1 MLNYSK
7 LPQRLEFGQHLQQ
20 TEMWNRWRDLP
31 SRKNKIRKIVE
42 SVVNFVVKSSVL
54 SEETFKMY
62 DKKNRKIV
70 DANPDT
76 RDMFADHDE
85 ELEEELTPE
94 EEEASSGYTLQLIH
108 HIIAETPVDDRRRRW
123 LLELRR
129 SILSDEGEFRERI
142 HAIQQEAL
150 RIHAEMEA
158 QIEKL
163 TSPANRIGTLL
174 GLPKE
179 DIARVIVGGSEY
191 YANLDTQLD
200 PKTLKK
206 GFSVLLNEAYVVV
219 GELGYNDA
227 GPIAKI
233 ADVMPDGRLR
243 IGQEPNTQSI
253 ILERSTDLADAKLK
267 PGDEVRI
274 DSNSRVA
281 LEYLAAKETDV
292 YALEAVPDIPWSKV
306 GGLDETIQRIK
317 DTIELPILHPQLFER
332 FQYSAPKGFLL
343 HGPPGCGKTLIGK
356 ATAYNLTQRL
366 RKESGED
373 IEGCFLHIKGPEILN
388 MWLGESERKVRE
400 IFQIAREKKDEG
412 KLAFVFID
420 EAESI
425 LGTRRALRSHS
436 ISNTLV
442 PMFCAEMDGI
452 ESLQD
457 VVIIL
462 ATNRPDLIDPA
473 ILRPGRIDRKIKVT
487 RPDADAAKDIFRI
500 YLTPEL
506 PIAAEELLDT
516 ADDESSADAV
526 PALIPAEKAVEDL
539 IAQIVD
545 EMFRE
550 NEENRFLEVALRSGR
565 RDILYRGHLCSG
577 AIIESIV
584 QRAKESALKRAIQN
598 PEKESG
604 ISRADLLDA
613 LAAEY
618 RESEIFPPTEATE
631 DWLKLLD
638 YDPANVV
645 KVTPIKSEKQE
656 RRKTSG
662 SRVI

>member
-1 MLNYSK
+1 
-7 LPQRLEFGQHLQQ
+7 
-20 TEMWNRWRDLP
+20 
-31 SRKNKIRKIVE
+31 
-42 SVVNFVVKSSVL
+42 
-54 SEETFKMY
+54 MY
-62 DKKNRKIV
+62 DKKNRRNV
-70 DANPDT
+70 GASPDNY
-76 RDMFADHDE
+76 DLFEEDQDELDE
-85 ELEEELTPE
+85 ELIDEEEEL
-94 EEEASSGYTLQLIH
+94 SSGYSLQLVH
-108 HIIAETPVDDRRRRW
+108 HIISETPVEDRRRRW

-129 SILSDEGEFRERI
+129 SIISDEGEFQQRI
-142 HAIQQEAL
+142 EAVQQEAL
-150 RIHAEMEA
+150 RIHAEMEE

-179 DIARVIVGGSEY
+179 DIARVIIGGSEY
-191 YANLDTQLD
+191 YANIAPELE
-200 PKTLKK
+200 PATLKK
-206 GFSVLLNEAYVVV
+206 GFSVLLNDAFVVI
-219 GELGYNDA
+219 GELGYNDS
-227 GPIAKI
+227 GPIVTI
-233 ADVMPDGRLR
+233 ADVLPDGRLR
-243 IGQEPNTQSI
+243 VGQEPNLQSV
-253 ILERSTDLADAKLK
+253 ILERSADLADLKLK
-267 PGDEVRI
+267 PGDEIRI
-274 DSNSRVA
+274 DTNFRVA
-281 LEYLAAKETDV
+281 LEQIAAKDTDD
-292 YALEAVPDIPWSKV
+292 YALEAVPNIPWAKV
-306 GGLDETIQRIK
+306 GGLEETIQFIK
-317 DTIELPILHPQLFER
+317 DTIELPILHPELFER

-356 ATAYNLTQRL
+356 ATAYNLTERL
-366 RKESGED
+366 RAETGQD
-373 IEGCFLHIKGPEILN
+373 VEGCFLHIKGPEILN

-400 IFQIAREKKDEG
+400 IFQVAREKREEG

-487 RPDADAAKDIFRI
+487 RPNADAAKAIFRI

-506 PIAAEELLDT
+506 PISPDLLSDQGRQPQP
-516 ADDESSADAV
+516 EV
-526 PALIPAEKAVEDL
+526 IPPEKAVAAL
-539 IAQIVD
+539 IAQVVD

-550 NEENRFLEVALRSGR
+550 DEENRFLEVVLRSGR
-565 RDILYRGHLCSG
+565 RDILYRGNLCSG

-584 QRAKESALKRAIQN
+584 QRAKESALKRAIRH
-598 PEKESG
+598 PEKETG
-604 ISRADLLDA
+604 ISRADLLNA
-613 LAAEY
+613 LSAEY
-618 RESEIFPPTEATE
+618 RESEIFPSTEATE

-645 KVTPIKSEKQE
+645 KVTPINQEKQE
-656 RRKTSG
+656 RRKVS

>member
-1 MLNYSK
+1 
-7 LPQRLEFGQHLQQ
+7 
-20 TEMWNRWRDLP
+20 
-31 SRKNKIRKIVE
+31 
-42 SVVNFVVKSSVL
+42 
-54 SEETFKMY
+54 MY
-62 DKKNRKIV
+62 GKKDPKGAGASPDKYELFT
-70 DANPDT
+70 DA
-76 RDMFADHDE
+76 DE
-85 ELEEELTPE
+85 EVEEEELTSE
-94 EEEASSGYTLQLIH
+94 EEEMNTGYSLQLIH
-108 HIIAETPVDDRRRRW
+108 HLITETPQEDRRRRW

-158 QIEKL
+158 QIEQL

-191 YANLDTQLD
+191 YANLDTELD
-200 PKTLKK
+200 QATLKK
-206 GFSVLLNEAYVVV
+206 GVSVLLNDAFVVV

-233 ADVMPDGRLR
+233 AEVIPDGRLR
-243 IGQEPNTQSI
+243 IGQEPNAQTV
-253 ILERSTDLADAKLK
+253 ILERSADLTDVKLK
-267 PGDEVRI
+267 PGDEVRVDTNYRI
-274 DSNSRVA
+274 A
-281 LEYLAAKETDV
+281 LEHIATKETDV
-292 YALEAVPDIPWSKV
+292 YALEAVPNIPWSKV
-306 GGLDETIQRIK
+306 GGLDDTIQRIK
-317 DTIELPILHPQLFER
+317 DTIELPILHPELFSR

-356 ATAYNLTQRL
+356 ATAYNLTQQLQR
-366 RKESGED
+366 ESGED
-373 IEGCFLHIKGPEILN
+373 VEGCFLHIKGPEILN

-400 IFQIAREKKDEG
+400 IFQIAREKKEDG

-500 YLTPEL
+500 YFTPEL
-506 PIAAEELLDT
+506 PIDAEVTLDPET
-516 ADDESSADAV
+516 PEV
-526 PALIPAEKAVEDL
+526 ITPEKAVEDL
-539 IAQIVD
+539 IAQVVD

-550 NEENRFLEVALRSGR
+550 DEDNRFLEVSLRSGR

-584 QRAKESALKRAIQN
+584 QRAKESALKRAIQD
-598 PEKESG
+598 PEKEAG
-604 ISRADLLDA
+604 ISRTDLLDA

-618 RESEIFPPTEATE
+618 RESEIFPPSEATE

-638 YDPANVV
+638 YDPENVV
-645 KVTPIKSEKQE
+645 KVTPIKTEKRE
-656 RRKTSG
+656 RRKTAS

>member
-1 MLNYSK
+1 
-7 LPQRLEFGQHLQQ
+7 
-20 TEMWNRWRDLP
+20 
-31 SRKNKIRKIVE
+31 
-42 SVVNFVVKSSVL
+42 
-54 SEETFKMY
+54 MY

-76 RDMFADHDE
+76 RDMFAEHDE

-243 IGQEPNTQSI
+243 IGQEPNAQSI

-281 LEYLAAKETDV
+281 LEYLAAKETDA
-292 YALEAVPDIPWSKV
+292 YALETVPDIPWSKV

-317 DTIELPILHPQLFER
+317 DTIELPILHPELFER

-373 IEGCFLHIKGPEILN
+373 IESCFLHIKGPEILN

-506 PIAAEELLDT
+506 PIAAEELLGT
-516 ADDESSADAV
+516 ADDENSADAV
-526 PALIPAEKAVEDL
+526 PDLIPAEKAVEDL

-584 QRAKESALKRAIQN
+584 QRAKESALKRAIQDT
-598 PEKESG
+598 EKESG
-604 ISRADLLDA
+604 ISRADLLGA

>member
-1 MLNYSK
+1 
-7 LPQRLEFGQHLQQ
+7 
-20 TEMWNRWRDLP
+20 
-31 SRKNKIRKIVE
+31 
-42 SVVNFVVKSSVL
+42 
-54 SEETFKMY
+54 MY
-62 DKKNRKIV
+62 DKKNPKDV
-70 DANPDT
+70 NASPNKYDLFVED
-76 RDMFADHDE
+76 DE
-85 ELEEELTPE
+85 EVEEEFAPDEEEL
-94 EEEASSGYTLQLIH
+94 SSGYSLQLIH
-108 HIIAETPVDDRRRRW
+108 HLISETPPEDRRRRW

-129 SILSDEGEFRERI
+129 SILSDEGEFQERI
-142 HAIQQEAL
+142 QAIQQEAL

-174 GLPKE
+174 GLPKD

-200 PKTLKK
+200 AGTLKK
-206 GFSVLLNEAYVVV
+206 GFSVLLNDAFVVV

-233 ADVMPDGRLR
+233 ADVMPDGRIR
-243 IGQEPNTQSI
+243 IGQEPNAQTV
-253 ILERSTDLADAKLK
+253 ILERSADLTDTKLK
-267 PGDEVRI
+267 SGDEVRV
-274 DSNSRVA
+274 DSNFRVA
-281 LEYLAAKETDV
+281 LEHIPTKETDA
-292 YALEAVPDIPWSKV
+292 YALEAVPNIPWSKV

-317 DTIELPILHPQLFER
+317 DTIELPILHPELFSR

-356 ATAYNLTQRL
+356 ATAYNLTQQLQR
-366 RKESGED
+366 ESGED
-373 IEGCFLHIKGPEILN
+373 VEGCFLHIKGPEILN

-500 YLTPEL
+500 YFTPEL
-506 PIAAEELLDT
+506 PIASEIDLAAETEAADT
-516 ADDESSADAV
+516 SPEV
-526 PALIPAEKAVEDL
+526 IPAEKAVEDL
-539 IAQIVD
+539 IAQVVD

-550 NEENRFLEVALRSGR
+550 DEDNRFLEVSLRSGR

-584 QRAKESALKRAIQN
+584 QRAKESALKRAIEN

-604 ISRADLLDA
+604 ISRADLLGA

-618 RESEIFPPTEATE
+618 SESEIFPPTEATE

-645 KVTPIKSEKQE
+645 KVTPIKAEKQE
-656 RRKTSG
+656 RRKASG

>member
-1 MLNYSK
+1 
-7 LPQRLEFGQHLQQ
+7 
-20 TEMWNRWRDLP
+20 
-31 SRKNKIRKIVE
+31 
-42 SVVNFVVKSSVL
+42 
-54 SEETFKMY
+54 MY
-62 DKKNRKIV
+62 DKKNPK
-70 DANPDT
+70 AAGASPDKYDLFT
-76 RDMFADHDE
+76 EDDE
-85 ELEEELTPE
+85 EVEEELTSE
-94 EEEASSGYTLQLIH
+94 EEEMNSGYSLQLIH
-108 HIIAETPVDDRRRRW
+108 HLIAETPPEDRRRRW

-129 SILSDEGEFRERI
+129 AILSDEGEFRERI

-174 GLPKE
+174 GLPKD

-191 YANLDTQLD
+191 YANLDTELD
-200 PKTLKK
+200 PATLKK
-206 GFSVLLNEAYVVV
+206 GFSVLLNDAFVVV

-233 ADVMPDGRLR
+233 ADVIPDGRLR
-243 IGQEPNTQSI
+243 IGQEPNAQTV
-253 ILERSTDLADAKLK
+253 ILERSADLTDVKLK
-267 PGDEVRI
+267 PGDEVRV
-274 DSNSRVA
+274 DSNYRVA
-281 LEYLAAKETDV
+281 LEHIATKETDA
-292 YALEAVPDIPWSKV
+292 YALEAVPNIPWSKV

-317 DTIELPILHPQLFER
+317 DTIELPILHPELFSR
-332 FQYSAPKGFLL
+332 FQYNAPKGFLL

-356 ATAYNLTQRL
+356 ATAYNLTQQLQR
-366 RKESGED
+366 ESGED
-373 IEGCFLHIKGPEILN
+373 VEGCFLHIKGPEILN

-400 IFQIAREKKDEG
+400 IFQIAREKKEDG

-487 RPDADAAKDIFRI
+487 RPDAEAAKDIFRI
-500 YLTPEL
+500 YFTPEL
-506 PIAAEELLDT
+506 PIASEVTPEAETET
-516 ADDESSADAV
+516 AGETPPEV
-526 PALIPAEKAVEDL
+526 IPPEKAVEDL
-539 IAQIVD
+539 IAQVVD

-550 NEENRFLEVALRSGR
+550 DEDNRFLEVSLRSGR

-584 QRAKESALKRAIQN
+584 QRAKESALKRAIQD
-598 PEKESG
+598 PEKEGG

-645 KVTPIKSEKQE
+645 KVTPIKTEKRE
-656 RRKTSG
+656 RRKASG

>member
-1 MLNYSK
+1 
-7 LPQRLEFGQHLQQ
+7 
-20 TEMWNRWRDLP
+20 
-31 SRKNKIRKIVE
+31 
-42 SVVNFVVKSSVL
+42 
-54 SEETFKMY
+54 MY
-62 DKKNRKIV
+62 DKKNPK
-70 DANPDT
+70 AAGASPDKYDLFT
-76 RDMFADHDE
+76 EDDE
-85 ELEEELTPE
+85 EVEEELTSE
-94 EEEASSGYTLQLIH
+94 EEEMNSGYSLQLIH
-108 HIIAETPVDDRRRRW
+108 HLIAETPPEDRRRRW

-129 SILSDEGEFRERI
+129 AILSDEGEFRERI

-174 GLPKE
+174 GLPKD

-191 YANLDTQLD
+191 YANLDTELD
-200 PKTLKK
+200 PTTLKK
-206 GFSVLLNEAYVVV
+206 GFSVLLNDAFVVV

-233 ADVMPDGRLR
+233 ADVIPDGRLR
-243 IGQEPNTQSI
+243 IGQEPNAQTV
-253 ILERSTDLADAKLK
+253 ILERSADLTDVKLK
-267 PGDEVRI
+267 PGDEVRV
-274 DSNSRVA
+274 DSNYRVA
-281 LEYLAAKETDV
+281 LEHIATKETDA
-292 YALEAVPDIPWSKV
+292 YALEAVPNIPWSKV

-317 DTIELPILHPQLFER
+317 DTIELPILHPELFSR

-356 ATAYNLTQRL
+356 ATAYNLTQQL
-366 RKESGED
+366 RRESGED
-373 IEGCFLHIKGPEILN
+373 VEGCFLHIKGPEILN

-400 IFQIAREKKDEG
+400 IFQIAREKKEDG

-487 RPDADAAKDIFRI
+487 RPDAEAAKDIFRI
-500 YLTPEL
+500 YFTPEL
-506 PIAAEELLDT
+506 PIAAVVTPDAETET
-516 ADDESSADAV
+516 AGETPPEV
-526 PALIPAEKAVEDL
+526 IPPEKAVEDL
-539 IAQIVD
+539 IAQVVD

-550 NEENRFLEVALRSGR
+550 DEDNRFLEVSLRSGR
-565 RDILYRGHLCSG
+565 RDVLYRGHLCSG

-584 QRAKESALKRAIQN
+584 QRAKESALKRAIQD
-598 PEKESG
+598 PEKEGG

-645 KVTPIKSEKQE
+645 KVTPFKTEKRE
-656 RRKTSG
+656 RRKASG

>member
-1 MLNYSK
+1 
-7 LPQRLEFGQHLQQ
+7 
-20 TEMWNRWRDLP
+20 
-31 SRKNKIRKIVE
+31 
-42 SVVNFVVKSSVL
+42 
-54 SEETFKMY
+54 MY
-62 DKKNRKIV
+62 DKKNPKAAG
-70 DANPDT
+70 ANPDRYDLFT
-76 RDMFADHDE
+76 EDDE
-85 ELEEELTPE
+85 EVEEELTSE
-94 EEEASSGYTLQLIH
+94 EEEMNSGYSLQLIH
-108 HIIAETPVDDRRRRW
+108 HLIAETPPEDRRRRW

-129 SILSDEGEFRERI
+129 AILSDEGEFRERI

-174 GLPKE
+174 GLPKD

-191 YANLDTQLD
+191 YANLDTELD
-200 PKTLKK
+200 PGTLKK
-206 GFSVLLNEAYVVV
+206 GFSVLLNDAFVVV

-233 ADVMPDGRLR
+233 ADVIPDGRLR
-243 IGQEPNTQSI
+243 IGQEPNAQTV
-253 ILERSTDLADAKLK
+253 ILERSADLTDVKLK
-267 PGDEVRI
+267 PGDEVRV
-274 DSNSRVA
+274 DSNYRVA
-281 LEYLAAKETDV
+281 LEHIATKETDA
-292 YALEAVPDIPWSKV
+292 YALEAVPNIPWSKV
-306 GGLDETIQRIK
+306 GGLNETIQRIK
-317 DTIELPILHPQLFER
+317 DTIELPILHPELFSR

-356 ATAYNLTQRL
+356 ATAYNLTQQLQR
-366 RKESGED
+366 ESGED
-373 IEGCFLHIKGPEILN
+373 VEGCFLHIKGPEILN

-400 IFQIAREKKDEG
+400 IFQIAREKKEDG

-487 RPDADAAKDIFRI
+487 RPDAEAAKDIFRI
-500 YLTPEL
+500 YFTPEL
-506 PIAAEELLDT
+506 PIASEVTPDPETET
-516 ADDESSADAV
+516 ADATPPEV
-526 PALIPAEKAVEDL
+526 IPPEKAVEDL
-539 IAQIVD
+539 IAQVVD

-550 NEENRFLEVALRSGR
+550 DEDNRFLEVSLRSGR
-565 RDILYRGHLCSG
+565 RDVLYRGHLCSG

-584 QRAKESALKRAIQN
+584 QRAKESALKRAIQD

-613 LAAEY
+613 LAAEFS
-618 RESEIFPPTEATE
+618 ESEIFPPTEATE

-645 KVTPIKSEKQE
+645 KVTPIKTEKRE
-656 RRKTSG
+656 RRKASN

>member
-1 MLNYSK
+1 
-7 LPQRLEFGQHLQQ
+7 
-20 TEMWNRWRDLP
+20 
-31 SRKNKIRKIVE
+31 
-42 SVVNFVVKSSVL
+42 
-54 SEETFKMY
+54 MY
-62 DKKNRKIV
+62 DKKNPK
-70 DANPDT
+70 DAGVNLDRYDLFT
-76 RDMFADHDE
+76 EDDE
-85 ELEEELTPE
+85 EVEEELTSE
-94 EEEASSGYTLQLIH
+94 EEEMNSGYSLQLIH
-108 HIIAETPVDDRRRRW
+108 HLIAETPPEDRRRRW

-129 SILSDEGEFRERI
+129 AILSDEGEFRERI

-174 GLPKE
+174 GLPKD

-191 YANLDTQLD
+191 YANLDTELD
-200 PKTLKK
+200 PETLKK
-206 GFSVLLNEAYVVV
+206 GFSVLLNDAFVVV

-233 ADVMPDGRLR
+233 ADVIPDGRLR
-243 IGQEPNTQSI
+243 IGQEPNAQTV
-253 ILERSTDLADAKLK
+253 ILERSADLTDVKLK
-267 PGDEVRI
+267 PGDEVRV
-274 DSNSRVA
+274 DSNYRVA
-281 LEYLAAKETDV
+281 LEHIATKETDA
-292 YALEAVPDIPWSKV
+292 YALEAVPNIPWSKV

-317 DTIELPILHPQLFER
+317 DTIELPILHPELFSR

-356 ATAYNLTQRL
+356 ATAYNLTQQLQR
-366 RKESGED
+366 ESGED
-373 IEGCFLHIKGPEILN
+373 VEGCFLHIKGPEILN

-400 IFQIAREKKDEG
+400 IFQIAREKKEDG

-487 RPDADAAKDIFRI
+487 RPDAEAAKDIFRI
-500 YLTPEL
+500 YFTPEL
-506 PIAAEELLDT
+506 PIASEVTPDPETET
-516 ADDESSADAV
+516 ADATPPEV
-526 PALIPAEKAVEDL
+526 IPPEKAVEDL
-539 IAQIVD
+539 IAQVVD

-550 NEENRFLEVALRSGR
+550 DEDNRFLEVSLRSGR

-584 QRAKESALKRAIQN
+584 QRAKESALKRAIQD

-613 LAAEY
+613 LAAEFS
-618 RESEIFPPTEATE
+618 ESEIFPPTEATE

-645 KVTPIKSEKQE
+645 KVTPIKTEKRE
-656 RRKTSG
+656 RRKASN

>member
-1 MLNYSK
+1 
-7 LPQRLEFGQHLQQ
+7 
-20 TEMWNRWRDLP
+20 
-31 SRKNKIRKIVE
+31 
-42 SVVNFVVKSSVL
+42 
-54 SEETFKMY
+54 MY
-62 DKKNRKIV
+62 DKKNRKI
-70 DANPDT
+70 DGPGSDGNDLFIE
-76 RDMFADHDE
+76 DDE

-94 EEEASSGYTLQLIH
+94 EEAMSSGYSLQLIH

-123 LLELRR
+123 LMELRR
-129 SILSDEGEFRERI
+129 SILNDEGEFQERV
-142 HAIQQEAL
+142 HSIQQEAL
-150 RIHAEMEA
+150 RIHAEMEE

-163 TSPANRIGTLL
+163 TAPANRIGTLL

-191 YANLDTQLD
+191 YANIDTELQASD
-200 PKTLKK
+200 LKK
-206 GFSVLLNEAYVVV
+206 GFSILLNDAFVVV

-243 IGQEPNTQSI
+243 IGQEPNAQTV
-253 ILERSTDLADAKLK
+253 ILERSTDLTDVKLK

-274 DSNSRVA
+274 DSNFRVA
-281 LEYLAAKETDV
+281 LEHIATKETDA
-292 YALEAVPDIPWSKV
+292 YALEAVPNIPWSKV
-306 GGLDETIQRIK
+306 GGLDDTIQRIK
-317 DTIELPILHPQLFER
+317 DTIELPILHPKLFER

-366 RKESGED
+366 RRESGED
-373 IEGCFLHIKGPEILN
+373 VEGCFLHIKGPEILN

-400 IFQIAREKKDEG
+400 IFQIAREKKEDG

-487 RPDADAAKDIFRI
+487 RPDAEAAKDIFRI
-500 YLTPEL
+500 YLTPEI
-506 PIAAEELLDT
+506 PIASLLDQENNTET
-516 ADDESSADAV
+516 AEGETPPEV
-526 PALIPAEKAVEDL
+526 IPAEKAVADL
-539 IAQIVD
+539 IAQAVD

-550 NEENRFLEVALRSGR
+550 DEDNRFLEVSLRSGR
-565 RDILYRGHLCSG
+565 RDILYKGHLCSG

-584 QRAKESALKRAIQN
+584 QRAKESALKRAIQD

-604 ISRADLLDA
+604 ITRADLLDA

-618 RESEIFPPTEATE
+618 GESEIFPPTEATE

-645 KVTPIKSEKQE
+645 KVTPIKTEKQE

>member
-1 MLNYSK
+1 
-7 LPQRLEFGQHLQQ
+7 
-20 TEMWNRWRDLP
+20 
-31 SRKNKIRKIVE
+31 
-42 SVVNFVVKSSVL
+42 
-54 SEETFKMY
+54 MY
-62 DKKNRKIV
+62 DKKNRKDIG
-70 DANPDT
+70 ANPDGN
-76 RDMFADHDE
+76 DLFIEDDE
-85 ELEEELTPE
+85 ELEEELAPE
-94 EEEASSGYTLQLIH
+94 EEEMSSGYSLQLIH

-129 SILSDEGEFRERI
+129 SILSDEGEFQERI

-163 TSPANRIGTLL
+163 TAPANRIGTLL
-174 GLPKE
+174 DLPKE

-191 YANLDTQLD
+191 YANID
-200 PKTLKK
+200 PEMKKAELKK
-206 GFSVLLNEAYVVV
+206 GFSVLLNDAFVVV

-233 ADVMPDGRLR
+233 ADLMPDGRLR
-243 IGQEPNTQSI
+243 IGQEPNAQSV
-253 ILERSTDLADAKLK
+253 ILERSADLTD
-267 PGDEVRI
+267 GDEVRI
-274 DSNSRVA
+274 DSNFRVA
-281 LEYLAAKETDV
+281 VEHLPATETDA
-292 YALEAVPDIPWSKV
+292 YALEAVPNIPWSKV
-306 GGLDETIQRIK
+306 GGLDDTIQRIK
-317 DTIELPILHPQLFER
+317 DTIELPILHPKLFEQ
-332 FQYSAPKGFLL
+332 FQYNAPKGFLL

-366 RKESGED
+366 QKESGED
-373 IEGCFLHIKGPEILN
+373 VEGCFLHIKGPEILN

-400 IFQIAREKKDEG
+400 IFQIAREKKEDG

-500 YLTPEL
+500 YFTPEL
-506 PIAAEELLDT
+506 PIASELLLDGDGEAAPVEGET
-516 ADDESSADAV
+516 PPEV
-526 PALIPAEKAVEDL
+526 IPAEKAVTDL
-539 IAQIVD
+539 IEQVVD

-550 NEENRFLEVALRSGR
+550 DEDNRFLEVSLRSGR

-584 QRAKESALKRAIQN
+584 QRAKESALKRAIEN

-645 KVTPIKSEKQE
+645 KVTPIKAEKQE
-656 RRKTSG
+656 RRRASG

>member
-1 MLNYSK
+1 
-7 LPQRLEFGQHLQQ
+7 
-20 TEMWNRWRDLP
+20 
-31 SRKNKIRKIVE
+31 
-42 SVVNFVVKSSVL
+42 
-54 SEETFKMY
+54 MY
-62 DKKNRKIV
+62 DKKNPK
-70 DANPDT
+70 AAGASPDRYDLFT
-76 RDMFADHDE
+76 EDDDE
-85 ELEEELTPE
+85 EVEDELTSE
-94 EEEASSGYTLQLIH
+94 EEEMNSGYSLQLIH
-108 HIIAETPVDDRRRRW
+108 HLITETPPEDRRRRW

-129 SILSDEGEFRERI
+129 SILSDEGEFRERV

-158 QIEKL
+158 QIEQL

-200 PKTLKK
+200 SGTLKK
-206 GFSVLLNEAYVVV
+206 GFSVLLNDAFVVV

-233 ADVMPDGRLR
+233 AEVMPDGRLR
-243 IGQEPNTQSI
+243 IGQEPNAQTV
-253 ILERSTDLADAKLK
+253 ILERSADLMEIKLK
-267 PGDEVRI
+267 PGDEVRV
-274 DSNSRVA
+274 DSNYRVA
-281 LEYLAAKETDV
+281 LEHIATKETDV
-292 YALEAVPDIPWSKV
+292 YALEAVPNIPWSKV
-306 GGLDETIQRIK
+306 GGLDETIQKIK
-317 DTIELPILHPQLFER
+317 DTIELPILHPELFSR

-356 ATAYNLTQRL
+356 ATAYNLTQQL
-366 RKESGED
+366 QKESGEEV
-373 IEGCFLHIKGPEILN
+373 EGCFLHIKGPEILN

-400 IFQIAREKKDEG
+400 IFQIAREKKEDG

-500 YLTPEL
+500 YFTPEL
-506 PIAAEELLDT
+506 PIASELMLDPETGT
-516 ADDESSADAV
+516 ADETPPEV
-526 PALIPAEKAVEDL
+526 IPPEKAVEDL
-539 IAQIVD
+539 IAQVVD

-550 NEENRFLEVALRSGR
+550 DEDNRFLEVSLRSGR

-598 PEKESG
+598 PEKEGG

-645 KVTPIKSEKQE
+645 KVTPIKTEKRE
-656 RRKTSG
+656 RRKASG

>member
-1 MLNYSK
+1 
-7 LPQRLEFGQHLQQ
+7 
-20 TEMWNRWRDLP
+20 
-31 SRKNKIRKIVE
+31 
-42 SVVNFVVKSSVL
+42 
-54 SEETFKMY
+54 MY
-62 DKKNRKIV
+62 DKKNPKAA
-70 DANPDT
+70 DASLDKYDLFT
-76 RDMFADHDE
+76 EDDE
-85 ELEEELTPE
+85 EVEEELTSE
-94 EEEASSGYTLQLIH
+94 EEEINSGYSLQLIH
-108 HIIAETPVDDRRRRW
+108 HLITETPPEDRRRRW

-129 SILSDEGEFRERI
+129 SILNDEGEFRERI
-142 HAIQQEAL
+142 HAVQQEAL

-179 DIARVIVGGSEY
+179 DIARVIIGGSEY
-191 YANLDTQLD
+191 YANLDTQID
-200 PKTLKK
+200 PGTLKK
-206 GFSVLLNEAYVVV
+206 GFSVLLNDAFVVV
-219 GELGYNDA
+219 GELGYSDA

-233 ADVMPDGRLR
+233 AEVIPDGRLR
-243 IGQEPNTQSI
+243 IGQEPNTQTV
-253 ILERSTDLADAKLK
+253 ILERSADLVDVKLK
-267 PGDEVRI
+267 PGDEVRV
-274 DSNSRVA
+274 DANYRVA
-281 LEYLAAKETDV
+281 LEHIATKETDA
-292 YALEAVPDIPWSKV
+292 YALEAVPNIPWSKV
-306 GGLDETIQRIK
+306 GGLDETIQKIK
-317 DTIELPILHPQLFER
+317 DTIELPILHPELFSR

-356 ATAYNLTQRL
+356 ATAYNLTQQLQR
-366 RKESGED
+366 ESGEEV
-373 IEGCFLHIKGPEILN
+373 EGCFLHIKGPEILN

-400 IFQIAREKKDEG
+400 IFQIAREKKEDG

-500 YLTPEL
+500 YFTPEL
-506 PIAAEELLDT
+506 PIASEVTLAPEAETTGET
-516 ADDESSADAV
+516 PPEV
-526 PALIPAEKAVEDL
+526 IPPEKAVEDL
-539 IAQIVD
+539 IAQVVD

-550 NEENRFLEVALRSGR
+550 DEDNRFLEVSLRSGR

-598 PEKESG
+598 PEKEGG

-645 KVTPIKSEKQE
+645 KVTPIKTEKRE
-656 RRKTSG
+656 RRKASG

>member
-1 MLNYSK
+1 
-7 LPQRLEFGQHLQQ
+7 
-20 TEMWNRWRDLP
+20 
-31 SRKNKIRKIVE
+31 
-42 SVVNFVVKSSVL
+42 
-54 SEETFKMY
+54 MY
-62 DKKNRKIV
+62 DKKNPKDV
-70 DANPDT
+70 STSPNKYDLFTED
-76 RDMFADHDE
+76 DE
-85 ELEEELTPE
+85 EVEEELTSE
-94 EEEASSGYTLQLIH
+94 EEELSSGYSLQLIH
-108 HIIAETPVDDRRRRW
+108 HLITETPPEDRRRRW

-142 HAIQQEAL
+142 QAIQQEAL

-174 GLPKE
+174 GLPKD

-200 PKTLKK
+200 PGTLKK
-206 GFSVLLNEAYVVV
+206 GFSVLLNDAFVVV

-243 IGQEPNTQSI
+243 IGQEPNAQSV
-253 ILERSTDLADAKLK
+253 ILERSADLTDAKLK
-267 PGDEVRI
+267 SGDEVRV
-274 DSNSRVA
+274 DSNFRVA
-281 LEYLAAKETDV
+281 LEHIATKETDA
-292 YALEAVPDIPWSKV
+292 YALEAVPNIPWSKV
-306 GGLDETIQRIK
+306 GGLDETIQKIK
-317 DTIELPILHPQLFER
+317 DTIELPILHPELFSR

-356 ATAYNLTQRL
+356 ATAYNLTQQL
-366 RKESGED
+366 QKESGED
-373 IEGCFLHIKGPEILN
+373 VEGCFLHIKGPEILN

-400 IFQIAREKKDEG
+400 IFQIAREKKEDG

-506 PIAAEELLDT
+506 PIAA
-516 ADDESSADAV
+516 AV
-526 PALIPAEKAVEDL
+526 DLEAEAEAAETPPEVIPAEKAVEDL

-550 NEENRFLEVALRSGR
+550 DEDNRFLEVSLRSGR

-604 ISRADLLDA
+604 ISRTDLLDA

-645 KVTPIKSEKQE
+645 KVTPIKAEKRE
-656 RRKTSG
+656 RRKASG

>member
-1 MLNYSK
+1 
-7 LPQRLEFGQHLQQ
+7 
-20 TEMWNRWRDLP
+20 
-31 SRKNKIRKIVE
+31 
-42 SVVNFVVKSSVL
+42 
-54 SEETFKMY
+54 MY
-62 DKKNRKIV
+62 DKKNRR
-70 DANPDT
+70 DPGASPD
-76 RDMFADHDE
+76 MHDLFTE
-85 ELEEELTPE
+85 HDDEIEEELTLE
-94 EEEASSGYTLQLIH
+94 EEEASTGYTLQLIH

-129 SILSDEGEFRERI
+129 SIISDDGEFRERI

-174 GLPKE
+174 GLPKK
-179 DIARVIVGGSEY
+179 DIARVIISGSEY
-191 YANLDTQLD
+191 YANLDTKLD
-200 PKTLKK
+200 PKSLKK
-206 GFSVLLNEAYVVV
+206 GFSVLLNDAYVVV

-233 ADVMPDGRLR
+233 ADVMPDGRIR
-243 IGQEPNTQSI
+243 IGQEPNAQSV

-274 DSNSRVA
+274 DSNFKVA
-281 LEYLAAKETDV
+281 LEHLAAKETDA
-292 YALEAVPDIPWSKV
+292 YALEAVPNIPWSKV

-317 DTIELPILHPQLFER
+317 DTIELPILHPRLFER

-356 ATAYNLTQRL
+356 ATAYNLTQQL

-400 IFQIAREKKDEG
+400 IFQIAREKKEDG

-506 PIAAEELLDT
+506 PIDSEVLLDSKVT
-516 ADDESSADAV
+516 PTDDESSTDAA
-526 PALIPAEKAVEDL
+526 PPELILAEKAVEDL

-550 NEENRFLEVALRSGR
+550 SEENRFLEVALRSGR
-565 RDILYRGHLCSG
+565 RDTLYRGHLCSG

-584 QRAKESALKRAIQN
+584 QRAKETALKRAIQN

-604 ISRADLLDA
+604 ISRADLLGA

-638 YDPANVV
+638 YDPVNVV
-645 KVTPIKSEKQE
+645 KITPIKAEKQE
-656 RRKTSG
+656 RRKASG

>member
-1 MLNYSK
+1 
-7 LPQRLEFGQHLQQ
+7 
-20 TEMWNRWRDLP
+20 
-31 SRKNKIRKIVE
+31 
-42 SVVNFVVKSSVL
+42 
-54 SEETFKMY
+54 MY
-62 DKKNRKIV
+62 DKKNPKTTGAGPDRKDLFIED
-70 DANPDT
+70 DA
-76 RDMFADHDE
+76 

-94 EEEASSGYTLQLIH
+94 EEEMSSGYSLQLIH
-108 HIIAETPVDDRRRRW
+108 HIISETPVDDRRRRW

-129 SILSDEGEFRERI
+129 SILSDEGEFQERI

-163 TSPANRIGTLL
+163 TAPANRIGTLL
-174 GLPKE
+174 ELPKE
-179 DIARVIVGGSEY
+179 DVARVIVSGSEY
-191 YANLDTQLD
+191 YANVD
-200 PKTLKK
+200 PELKTSDLKK
-206 GFSVLLNEAYVVV
+206 GFSVLLNDAFVVV

-233 ADVMPDGRLR
+233 ADLMPDGRLR
-243 IGQEPNTQSI
+243 IGQEPNAQSVV
-253 ILERSTDLADAKLK
+253 LERSADLADVKLK

-274 DSNSRVA
+274 DSNFRVA
-281 LEYLAAKETDV
+281 VEHLPATETDA
-292 YALEAVPDIPWSKV
+292 YALEAVPNIPWAKV
-306 GGLDETIQRIK
+306 GGLDDTIQRIK
-317 DTIELPILHPQLFER
+317 DTIELPILHPRLFEQ

-366 RKESGED
+366 QRESGED
-373 IEGCFLHIKGPEILN
+373 VEGCFLHIKGPEILN

-400 IFQIAREKKDEG
+400 IFQIAREKKEDG

-487 RPDADAAKDIFRI
+487 RPDAEAAKDIFRI

-506 PIAAEELLDT
+506 PIASELLLDG
-516 ADDESSADAV
+516 ESEV
-526 PALIPAEKAVEDL
+526 EGETPPEVIPAEKAVADL
-539 IAQIVD
+539 IAQVVD

-550 NEENRFLEVALRSGR
+550 DEDNRFLEVSLRSGR

-584 QRAKESALKRAIQN
+584 QRAKESALKRAIDN

-604 ISRADLLDA
+604 ISRADLLGA

-618 RESEIFPPTEATE
+618 QESEIFPPTEATE

-645 KVTPIKSEKQE
+645 KVTPIKLEKQE
-656 RRKTSG
+656 RRRASG
-662 SRVI
+662 ARVI

>member
-1 MLNYSK
+1 
-7 LPQRLEFGQHLQQ
+7 
-20 TEMWNRWRDLP
+20 
-31 SRKNKIRKIVE
+31 
-42 SVVNFVVKSSVL
+42 
-54 SEETFKMY
+54 MY
-62 DKKNRKIV
+62 DKKNRR
-70 DANPDT
+70 NPG
-76 RDMFADHDE
+76 ASPEPHDLFNE
-85 ELEEELTPE
+85 HEDEIEDELALEGED
-94 EEEASSGYTLQLIH
+94 ASSGYTLQLIH
-108 HIIAETPVDDRRRRW
+108 HIIAETPVDDRRHRW

-142 HAIQQEAL
+142 QAIQQEAL

-179 DIARVIVGGSEY
+179 DIARVIIGGSEY
-191 YANLDTQLD
+191 YANLDTKLD
-200 PKTLKK
+200 SKALKK

-243 IGQEPNTQSI
+243 IGQEPNAQSV
-253 ILERSTDLADAKLK
+253 ILERSTDLADTKLK

-274 DSNSRVA
+274 DSNFRVA
-281 LEYLAAKETDV
+281 LEHLAAKETDA
-292 YALEAVPDIPWSKV
+292 YALEAVPNIPWSKV

-317 DTIELPILHPQLFER
+317 DTIELPILHPRLFER

-400 IFQIAREKKDEG
+400 IFQIAREKREEG

-506 PIAAEELLDT
+506 PIAEEALLGSESVDVDGKT
-516 ADDESSADAV
+516 APPE
-526 PALIPAEKAVEDL
+526 LIPAEKAVEDL
-539 IAQIVD
+539 IAQVVD

-550 NEENRFLEVALRSGR
+550 SEENRFLEVALRSGR

-584 QRAKESALKRAIQN
+584 QRAKETALKRAIQN

-604 ISRADLLDA
+604 ISRVDLLDA

-656 RRKTSG
+656 RRKASG

>member
-1 MLNYSK
+1 
-7 LPQRLEFGQHLQQ
+7 
-20 TEMWNRWRDLP
+20 
-31 SRKNKIRKIVE
+31 
-42 SVVNFVVKSSVL
+42 
-54 SEETFKMY
+54 MY
-62 DKKNRKIV
+62 DKKNRR
-70 DANPDT
+70 DPGASPDT
-76 RDMFADHDE
+76 HDLFNE
-85 ELEEELTPE
+85 HDDEIEDELTLEEED
-94 EEEASSGYTLQLIH
+94 ASSGYTLQLIH

-129 SILSDEGEFRERI
+129 SVISDEGEFRERI

-158 QIEKL
+158 QVEKL

-191 YANLDTQLD
+191 YANLDTKLD
-200 PKTLKK
+200 PKSLKK

-233 ADVMPDGRLR
+233 ADVMPDGRIR
-243 IGQEPNTQSI
+243 IGQEPSAQSV
-253 ILERSTDLADAKLK
+253 ILERSTDLANIKLK

-281 LEYLAAKETDV
+281 LEYLAAKETDA
-292 YALEAVPDIPWSKV
+292 YALEAVPNIPWSKV

-317 DTIELPILHPQLFER
+317 DTIELPILHPRLFER
-332 FQYSAPKGFLL
+332 FQYNAPKGFLL

-366 RKESGED
+366 QKESGED

-400 IFQIAREKKDEG
+400 IFQIAREKREEG

-473 ILRPGRIDRKIKVT
+473 VLRPGRIDRKIKVT

-506 PIAAEELLDT
+506 PFASELLLDGEG
-516 ADDESSADAV
+516 APVNDESPADA
-526 PALIPAEKAVEDL
+526 ALDLIPAEKAVQDL
-539 IAQIVD
+539 ISQIVD

-550 NEENRFLEVALRSGR
+550 SEENRFLEVALRSGR

-584 QRAKESALKRAIQN
+584 QRAKETALKRAIQN

-604 ISRADLLDA
+604 ISRADLLGA

-618 RESEIFPPTEATE
+618 SESEIFPPTEAAE

-645 KVTPIKSEKQE
+645 KITPIKSEKQE
-656 RRKTSG
+656 RRKSSG

>member
-1 MLNYSK
+1 
-7 LPQRLEFGQHLQQ
+7 
-20 TEMWNRWRDLP
+20 
-31 SRKNKIRKIVE
+31 
-42 SVVNFVVKSSVL
+42 
-54 SEETFKMY
+54 MY
-62 DKKNRKIV
+62 DKKNPKDINASPNKY
-70 DANPDT
+70 DLFTED
-76 RDMFADHDE
+76 DE
-85 ELEEELTPE
+85 EVEEELTTE
-94 EEEASSGYTLQLIH
+94 EEELGSGYSLQLIH
-108 HIIAETPVDDRRRRW
+108 HLITETPPEDRRRRW

-129 SILSDEGEFRERI
+129 AILSDEGEFRERI
-142 HAIQQEAL
+142 QAIQQEAL

-174 GLPKE
+174 GLPKD

-200 PKTLKK
+200 PGTLKK
-206 GFSVLLNEAYVVV
+206 GFSVLLNDAFVVV

-233 ADVMPDGRLR
+233 ADVMPDGRIR
-243 IGQEPNTQSI
+243 IGQEPNAQTV
-253 ILERSTDLADAKLK
+253 ILERSADLTDTKLK
-267 PGDEVRI
+267 SGDEVRV
-274 DSNSRVA
+274 DSNFRVA
-281 LEYLAAKETDV
+281 LEHIATKETDA
-292 YALEAVPDIPWSKV
+292 YALEAVPNIPWSKV
-306 GGLDETIQRIK
+306 GGLDETIQKIK
-317 DTIELPILHPQLFER
+317 DTIELPILHPELFSR

-356 ATAYNLTQRL
+356 ATAYNLTQQLQR
-366 RKESGED
+366 ESGED
-373 IEGCFLHIKGPEILN
+373 VEGCFLHIKGPEILN

-506 PIAAEELLDT
+506 PIASIVDLEAEAEAT
-516 ADDESSADAV
+516 ETPPEV
-526 PALIPAEKAVEDL
+526 IPAEKAVEDL

-550 NEENRFLEVALRSGR
+550 DEDNRFLEVSLRSGR

-604 ISRADLLDA
+604 ISRTDLLDA

-645 KVTPIKSEKQE
+645 KVTPIKSEKRE